1 MSAELSQTNK
11 DEEVNLNQNLTN
23 SDQILE
29 AVPAEDLDVV
39 TLNNENSISSENDDV
54 TNVVTPKTGNSITDL
69 SFVATA
75 SISSSNTSLHQI
87 KFWDLYNSEYEVDL
101 NTTVRKDHQGINRVS
116 SSETRKRKKREV

>member
-1 MSAELSQTNK
+1 MVLMIIVKKSVIKPSFIFPIC
-11 DEEVNLNQNLTN
+11 D
-23 SDQILE
+23 
-29 AVPAEDLDVV
+29 
-39 TLNNENSISSENDDV
+39 SENDDV

-101 NTTVRKDHQGINRVS
+101 NATVRKDHQGINCVS
-116 SSETRKRKKREV
+116 SSETRKRNKRGV